1 MQLQWK
7 KFGPAMAIAAA
18 LLVATSLAFSQNPQG
33 PPPGGFGGGMGPGFP
48 FGPMARDLN
57 LTDAQKTQIKTIT
70 DSFRE
75 SDKALH
81 DQLRTIRE
89 SQPDPLTG
97 TFDEAAVRAAAEAA
111 AKIQVELEVSRAR
124 MMSQIGSVLT
134 AEQKATLA
142 AKQKQFSQG
151 RPSGPPDR
159 F

>member
-1 MQLQWK
+1 MQIRWK
-7 KFGPAMAIAAA
+7 KFGAAMAIAGA
-18 LLVATSLAFSQNPQG
+18 LLVAASLAFSQNPQG

-57 LTDAQKTQIKTIT
+57 LTDAQKTQIKTIS

-75 SDKALH
+75 SEKGLR

-89 SQPDPLTG
+89 SQTDPLTG
-97 TFDEAAVRAAAEAA
+97 TFDEAAVRAAAEAS
-111 AKIQVELEVSRAR
+111 AKIEVELQVSRAK
-124 MMSQIGSVLT
+124 MMSQIGAVLT

-142 AKQKQFSQG
+142 EKQKQFSQG
-151 RPSGPPDR
+151 RSGGPPDR

>member
-1 MQLQWK
+1 MPLQWK
-7 KFGPAMAIAAA
+7 KFWAPVAIALLTAA
-18 LLVATSLAFSQNPQG
+18 SLAFSQNPQG
-33 PPPGGFGGGMGPGFP
+33 PRPGSFGGGMGPGFP

-75 SDKALH
+75 SEKALR

-89 SQPDPLTG
+89 GQSDPLTSA
-97 TFDEAAVRAAAEAA
+97 FDEAAVRAAAEAS
-111 AKIQVELEVSRAR
+111 AKIEVELEVSRAR
-124 MMSQIGSVLT
+124 MMSQIGAVLT

-142 AKQKQFSQG
+142 EKQKQFSQG